1 MIAML
6 SIYISVDRDTQKAAR
21 LTLNLGTRC
30 EIDLSELYMWA
41 MPEVRQTVA
50 MLPVCV
56 LPEAMLLRSVFTWCF
71 GD

>member
-6 SIYISVDRDTQKAAR
+6 SIYISVDRATQNAAR
-21 LTLNLGTRC
+21 RTLNLSTRC
-30 EIDLSELYMWA
+30 ERDLSELYRWA

-56 LPEAMLLRSVFTWCF
+56 LPEAMLLLSEL
-71 GD
+71 

>member
-6 SIYISVDRDTQKAAR
+6 SIYISVDRGTQKMQIAHCKTDIPDIY
-21 LTLNLGTRC
+21 L
-30 EIDLSELYMWA
+30 WA
-41 MPEVRQTVA
+41 MPEVQQTVA

-56 LPEAMLLRSVFTWCF
+56 LPEAMLLLFEDAWCF

>member
-1 MIAML
+1 ML
-6 SIYISVDRDTQKAAR
+6 SIYISLDRDTQNAAR
-21 LTLNLGTRC
+21 RTLNLSTRF
-30 EIDLSELYMWA
+30 EIRPSELYMRG

-56 LPEAMLLRSVFTWCF
+56 LPEAMLPLSGDVWCF